1 MRKGDLKRLRL
12 QFSHAAAR
20 AMCGV
25 LLFGLA
31 ACAGHSH
38 PVVLSQDSQSAL
50 RVIGLPQFADQKR
63 IDVRRENP
71 VYAIIGLSAK
81 ALQQV
86 VREHHRIKYQD
97 ANPTLHRYCVTHM
110 RRNIKRRLQKLGY
123 RVRDLDMTYWQ
134 AQAAYRKNNPR
145 LSGVDALLRVK
156 IKRFGYFSASP
167 YKPYRPGMVVT
178 ADLISTRARKVI
190 SSNVYNVGYN
200 PEDISHYEFQVNY
213 MTNIHVAD
221 KRFFYRDFKTLMS
234 HAKASS
240 RGLKFVVNVAAE
252 SVAGDLRKRRYAY
265 AMADR

>member
-1 MRKGDLKRLRL
+1 MGLVDQKQRQSL
-12 QFSHAAAR
+12 HTAAR
-20 AMCGV
+20 ATCIA
-25 LLFGLA
+25 LLLA
-31 ACAGHSH
+31 LSACAGHSH
-38 PVVLSQDSQSAL
+38 PIVLDQSSQPAL
-50 RVIGLPQFADQKR
+50 RVIGLPQFDDQKR

-97 ANPTLHRYCVTHM
+97 ANPSLHRYCVTRM

-134 AQAAYRKNNPR
+134 AQTAYRKKDPR
-145 LSGVDALLRVK
+145 LAGVNALLRVK

-178 ADLISTRARKVI
+178 ADLISTSARKVI
-190 SSNVYNVGYN
+190 SSNVYNVGYD
-200 PEDISHYEFQVNY
+200 PKDISRYEFQVNY

-221 KRFFYRDFKTLMS
+221 KRYFYRDFKTLMA
-234 HAKASS
+234 HARASS
-240 RGLKFVVNVAAE
+240 RGLKFIVNVAAE
-252 SVAGDLRKRRYAY
+252 SVAGDLRKRRYSY